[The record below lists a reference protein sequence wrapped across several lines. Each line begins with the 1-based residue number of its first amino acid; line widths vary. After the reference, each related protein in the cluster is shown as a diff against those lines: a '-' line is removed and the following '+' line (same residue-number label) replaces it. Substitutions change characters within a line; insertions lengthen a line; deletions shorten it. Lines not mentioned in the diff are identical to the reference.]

1 MWFIV
6 RNDMRKHVLTRD
18 LRKKNSSNIGAD
30 LNSVF
35 VTKMFNFNHTYLSYL
50 LKTRISIQHNLNFK
64 IASN

>member
-6 RNDMRKHVLTRD
+6 RNDMRKHVLTID
-18 LRKKNSSNIGAD
+18 FFFNSSNIGAD